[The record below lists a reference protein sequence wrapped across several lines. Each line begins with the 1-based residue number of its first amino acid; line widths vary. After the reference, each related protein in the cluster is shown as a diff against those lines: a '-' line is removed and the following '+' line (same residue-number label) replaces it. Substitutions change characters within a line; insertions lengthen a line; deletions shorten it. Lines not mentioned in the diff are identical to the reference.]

1 MDAGHVVVAERL
13 HAAGALITRSDVASA
28 VSSMLVPAGSSA
40 TTSVASQAVTWMS
53 EVVPGL
59 RRRSRSLRPH
69 RERGIVGPEPVS
81 ARLERHAPSI

>member
-1 MDAGHVVVAERL
+1 MPPVPSF
-13 HAAGALITRSDVASA
+13 TRSDVASA
-28 VSSMLVPAGSSA
+28 VSSMVVPAGSSA

-53 EVVPGL
+53 EVVSGL

-69 RERGIVGPEPVS
+69 RERGIVGPKPVS